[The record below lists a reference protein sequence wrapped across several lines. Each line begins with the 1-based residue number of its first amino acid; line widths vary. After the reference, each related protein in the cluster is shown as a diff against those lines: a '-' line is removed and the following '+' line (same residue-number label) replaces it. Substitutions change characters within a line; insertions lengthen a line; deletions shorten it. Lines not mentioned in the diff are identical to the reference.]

1 MEAIRNMMQGNGN
14 NGHDD
19 MFRNDFNELEGPQVH
34 LGRHRRSGARRNP
47 GPADVY
53 WMLGGCLHQLQRE
66 RGCHRTSASTT
77 SARISGSTSVGRT
90 TRWRFATTTKTE
102 KRRRH
107 DGAGGVRQ
115 SAERQVG
122 KTGQGKAPAAPGR
135 SEVRRQRCP
144 ALDRDCPNA
153 GIARG
158 TGTRNYHGDAE
169 GRVMASSD
177 NNGKPSSP
185 LEEWNRQLDVVRT
198 LIISAAKGYRNGL
211 GLYGPPGVGKT
222 HTVQEI
228 LKELKMKWA
237 EAPKG
242 LTPQGLL
249 EFFEEFGSGI
259 MIFDDVAELFQKER
273 ARKYMMAAFG
283 TRPDY
288 TQPRIVPYARE
299 GRKMSV
305 TVAGCCFVMTNE
317 ERFPAAFA
325 SRITTLEFAPTQ
337 QQVAALMRD
346 IASRGVRRDKWEL
359 SASESTEVAEFLIPE
374 ARALGVRLDLRDLIE
389 KSLPDYALWKDGLAR
404 VHWKDLVRAHFL
416 GKLTELK
423 HTPPKPTS
431 RASRLDKER
440 EVVREI
446 LREGLKSRAEQLEA
460 WRAKFP
466 DAGDRRFDRR
476 KAEIRG
482 DI

>member
-14 NGHDD
+14 NGHDN
-19 MFRNDFNELEGPQVH
+19 MFRKLSLNELEEAA
-34 LGRHRRSGARRNP
+34 GAIWADIDAVEPGGSP

-53 WMLGGCLHQLQRE
+53 WMLGGCLHELQKRKGMSPDECIDYVCENLGFDE
-66 RGCHRTSASTT
+66 RRPHYAMAIRDDYEDQK
-77 SARISGSTSVGRT
+77 SVAGMT
-90 TRWRFATTTKTE
+90 VQEAYDNPPKGKSE
-102 KRRRH
+102 KRGKAKPRP
-107 DGAGGVRQ
+107 
-115 SAERQVG
+115 RQVARKSG
-122 KTGQGKAPAAPGR
+122 GNGARPSTVTAQTPESLGALAP
-135 SEVRRQRCP
+135 
-144 ALDRDCPNA
+144 
-153 GIARG
+153 
-158 TGTRNYHGDAE
+158 RNYHGDAE

-337 QQVAALMRD
+337 EQVAALMRD

-374 ARALGVRLDLRDLIE
+374 ARAPGVRLDLRDLIE
-389 KSLPDYALWKDGLAR
+389 KSLPDYALCKAGWLASIGR
-404 VHWKDLVRAHFL
+404 TWCGRI
-416 GKLTELK
+416 
-423 HTPPKPTS
+423 S
-431 RASRLDKER
+431 WAS
-440 EVVREI
+440 
-446 LREGLKSRAEQLEA
+446 SAS
-460 WRAKFP
+460 
-466 DAGDRRFDRR
+466 
-476 KAEIRG
+476 
-482 DI
+482 